1 MLKNRH
7 SPKSHRQ
14 GQMVKLLDAVQK
26 LIRLSFSDN
35 IVIQNDEEETDIDSF
50 GYNPE
55 VVDEMREICRELR
68 SFDITEYGNL
78 YLTSGGRVVLD
89 KGYGEYFNG
98 GDTVICTLDELS
110 SGFNL
115 DSFKQRLDE
124 AVEKRNKKK

>member
-26 LIRLSFSDN
+26 LIRLSFSDD
-35 IVIQNDEEETDIDSF
+35 IVVVDDEAEDVDSF
-50 GYNPE
+50 GYNPK
-55 VVDEMREICRELR
+55 VVEEMREICRELR

-89 KGYGEYFNG
+89 KGYGEYFNEA
-98 GDTVICTLDELS
+98 DTVICSLEGLS
-110 SGFNL
+110 SGFH
-115 DSFKQRLDE
+115 LDE
-124 AVEKRNKKK
+124 FRRLLDDAVDRRSKKR